1 MAGHY
6 FSQNTVPHIYTLLRI
21 CGVEINGME
30 EHSVMAKK
38 VVQDVRVTRGADT
51 GSWDTGAPPDTAAC
65 SAQPDA
71 GLILIIMY

>member
-6 FSQNTVPHIYTLLRI
+6 FSQNTVPHIYTLLSS
-21 CGVEINGME
+21 GFVELRLME

-51 GSWDTGAPPDTAAC
+51 GSWDTDTAAC

-71 GLILIIMY
+71 GLTLIIMY